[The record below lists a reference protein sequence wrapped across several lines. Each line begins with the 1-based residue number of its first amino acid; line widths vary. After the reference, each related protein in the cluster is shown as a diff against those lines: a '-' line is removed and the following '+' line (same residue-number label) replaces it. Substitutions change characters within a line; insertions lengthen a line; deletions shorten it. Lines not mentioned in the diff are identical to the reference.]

1 MAQAYKFQVSMPV
14 TDTLPRN
21 RMTNVFHLEHTTGGL
36 LDTDLDSMCD
46 DIAELWQTRYVNAA
60 NEVQVKAYD
69 IDAVPN
75 YPRAETVVNS
85 GVAWTIQQ
93 PREIACVLSFSG
105 VNRGNKR
112 ERGRLYLEPGIS
124 STTLSTGSL
133 RPSAAVLQ
141 WCLEWYTTP
150 NASLPDLGGVDW
162 KFGVYSKRGAKF
174 TQAQQAWVND
184 DWDVQR
190 RRGLRE
196 STRVQ
201 ATREG

>member
-1 MAQAYKFQVSMPV
+1 MATTYKFQVSMPV
-14 TDTLPRN
+14 NDTLPRN
-21 RMTNVFHLEHTTGGL
+21 RMANVIHLQHVVGAL
-36 LDTDLDSMCD
+36 ADTDLEAMCA
-46 DIAELWQTRYVNAA
+46 DIAELWQTRYANTS

-69 IDAVPN
+69 VDAVPN
-75 YPRAETVVNS
+75 YPRADVVVNA
-85 GVAWTIQQ
+85 GVAWAMAQ
-93 PREIACVLSFSG
+93 PREICCCLSFAG
-105 VNRGNKR
+105 IHKGNRR
-112 ERGRLYLEPGIS
+112 QRGRIYLEPGIS
-124 STTLSTGSL
+124 STTLSTGAL
-133 RPSAAVLQ
+133 RPPQAVLD
-141 WCLEWYTTP
+141 WCLQWYTEP

-162 KFGVYSKRGAKF
+162 QFGIYSVTGKSF

>member
-1 MAQAYKFQVSMPV
+1 MATTYKFQVSMPV

-21 RMTNVFHLEHTTGGL
+21 RMQNVFHMEHVTGGL
-36 LDTDLDSMCD
+36 LATDLKSMCD
-46 DIAELWQTRYVNAA
+46 AIVGLWQARYSNSS
-60 NEVQVKAYD
+60 NEVACKAYD

-75 YPRAETVVNS
+75 YPRAESIVNA
-85 GVAWTIQQ
+85 GVAWTMAQ
-93 PREIACVLSFSG
+93 PREICCCLSFAGSNKG
-105 VNRGNKR
+105 NRR
-112 ERGRLYLEPGIS
+112 QRGRIYLEPGIS
-124 STTLSTGSL
+124 STTLNTGTL
-133 RPSAAVLQ
+133 RPSGAVLQ
-141 WCLEWYTTP
+141 WCLDWYTKA

-162 KFGVYSKRGAKF
+162 KFGVYSKAGAAF
-174 TQAQQAWVND
+174 TQSQQAWVND